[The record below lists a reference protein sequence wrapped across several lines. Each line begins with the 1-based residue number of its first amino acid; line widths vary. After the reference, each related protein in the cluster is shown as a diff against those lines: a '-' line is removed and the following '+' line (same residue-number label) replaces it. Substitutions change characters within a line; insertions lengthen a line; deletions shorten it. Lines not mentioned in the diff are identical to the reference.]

1 MGYIVKMPK
10 LGLEMDSGTLNV
22 WTVSEGDTVEE
33 GAVVAEIE
41 SEKTTAEIDARE
53 DGVLRRIFV
62 KEGDVTDPG
71 APLGIVAAPDAD
83 IDDLVAEVEGESTAT
98 SETPSETEGSGAER
112 ESDPQGSDTRAATD
126 GSTASVSDVKAT
138 PRAKQ
143 RAEELDVDL
152 TTIDGTGPQGS
163 IAESDVEAAAEDDS
177 AEPTDDVKATPRA
190 KRRAEELDVP
200 LHAAEGTGPQGA
212 VTEGDVEAAA
222 ESMEE
227 EQSAADMASGGATAS
242 AAAATDE
249 PDVPAERVFATPSAR
264 RLAREL
270 GVDVETVG
278 AEIDGRLTETDVR
291 MAAEGTRGDEDET
304 VPGTRNEEQPLT
316 GMRST
321 IAERLGQSD
330 RNAVHVTEH
339 RSADAEELLAA
350 ATAADEALSP
360 DVSVTDILLTALSAT
375 LDAHPEF
382 NATFEDDV
390 HRLRKAHN
398 ICVAVDIDAGLI
410 APVIPDV
417 DSLSLSDLAAKR
429 REVTDRA
436 LSGEYTMD
444 DLTGGTITVSNLGVL
459 GVERFDPV
467 INPPQIAILGVN
479 TIKREVVPTEDDGV
493 AVRKQ
498 ISFSLSFDHRIV
510 DGADAARFLGTLV
523 EHVENP
529 WPLVIAAGEK

>member
-53 DGVLRRIFV
+53 DGVLRRVFV
-62 KEGDVTDPG
+62 EEGDVTDPG

-83 IDDLVAEVEGESTAT
+83 IDDLVAEVEGESA
-98 SETPSETEGSGAER
+98 ETPSEASAEDADSSPAQEDDAR
-112 ESDPQGSDTRAATD
+112 VTTD
-126 GSTASVSDVKAT
+126 GSTAPVSEVKAT
-138 PRAKQ
+138 PRAKR

-152 TTIDGTGPQGS
+152 TAIDGTGPQGA

-177 AEPTDDVKATPRA
+177 SEPTDDVKATPRA

-200 LHAAEGTGPQGA
+200 LHTAEGTGPQGA

-222 ESMEE
+222 ESMEGE
-227 EQSAADMASGGATAS
+227 AAEAEATSTEPTGGEST
-242 AAAATDE
+242 AAAATD
-249 PDVPAERVFATPSAR
+249 VPTERVFATPSAR

-278 AEIDGRLTETDVR
+278 AEIDGRLTESDVR
-291 MAAEGTRGDEDET
+291 MAAEGTTSDEAET
-304 VPGTRNEEQPLT
+304 VPGTREEERPLT

-321 IAERLGQSD
+321 IAERLGRSD
-330 RNAVHVTEH
+330 REAVHVTEH

-350 ATAADEALSP
+350 ASAADEALSP
-360 DVSVTDILLTALSAT
+360 DVSVTDVLLTALSAT

-390 HRLRKAHN
+390 HRLHEAHN

-410 APVIPDV
+410 APVISDV
-417 DSLSLSDLAAKR
+417 DALSLSDLAAKR
-429 REVTDRA
+429 REVTNRA

-479 TIKREVVPTEDDGV
+479 TIKREVVPTEDDDV
-493 AVRKQ
+493 AVRKR

-523 EHVENP
+523 ERVENP

>member
-1 MGYIVKMPK
+1 MGYIIKMPK

-53 DGVLRRIFV
+53 DGVIRRVFV
-62 KEGDVTDPG
+62 EEGDVTDPG

-83 IDDLVAEVEGESTAT
+83 IDDLVAEVEGESA
-98 SETPSETEGSGAER
+98 ETPSESSAEDADSSPAQER
-112 ESDPQGSDTRAATD
+112 DARAAID
-126 GSTASVSDVKAT
+126 GSTAPVSEVKAT
-138 PRAKQ
+138 PRAKR

-152 TTIDGTGPQGS
+152 TAIDGTGQQGA

-177 AEPTDDVKATPRA
+177 SEPTDDVKATPRA
-190 KRRAEELDVP
+190 KRRAEELDLP
-200 LHAAEGTGPQGA
+200 LHTAEGTGPQGA

-227 EQSAADMASGGATAS
+227 EAVEVEATSTEPTGGEAATV
-242 AAAATDE
+242 AATDE

-291 MAAEGTRGDEDET
+291 MAAEGTMDDEAET
-304 VPGTRNEEQPLT
+304 VPGTREEERPLT

-330 RNAVHVTEH
+330 REAVHVTEH

-350 ATAADEALSP
+350 AAAADEALSP

-375 LDAHPEF
+375 LDTHPEF

-390 HRLRKAHN
+390 HRLHEAHN

-410 APVIPDV
+410 APVISDV
-417 DSLSLSDLAAKR
+417 DALSLSDLAAKR
-429 REVTDRA
+429 REVTNRA

>member
-10 LGLEMDSGTLNV
+10 LGLEMDTGTLNL
-22 WTVSEGDTVEE
+22 WTLSEGDAVEE
-33 GAVVAEIE
+33 GAVIAEIE

-53 DGVLRRIFV
+53 DGVLRRTFV
-62 KEGDVTDPG
+62 EEGDVTDPG

-83 IDDLVAEVEGESTAT
+83 IDELVAEVEGESTET
-98 SETPSETEGSGAER
+98 SSETSAEVGSSNTAQESDQQSTAER
-112 ESDPQGSDTRAATD
+112 SSA
-126 GSTASVSDVKAT
+126 STSKVKAT

-152 TTIDGTGPQGS
+152 TTIEGTGPQGA
-163 IAESDVEAAAEDDS
+163 IAESDVEAAAEDES
-177 AEPTDDVKATPRA
+177 AEPTEDVKATPRA

-200 LHAAEGTGPQGA
+200 LHTAEGTGPQGA

-227 EQSAADMASGGATAS
+227 EAAEVEATSTESTGGEATAV
-242 AAAATDE
+242 AATDE
-249 PDVPAERVFATPSAR
+249 PDVPTERVFATPSAR

-278 AEIDGRLTETDVR
+278 TEVDGRLTETDVR
-291 MAAEGTRGDEDET
+291 MAAEGTTSEEVET
-304 VPGTRNEEQPLT
+304 VPGTREEERPLT

-321 IAERLGQSD
+321 IAERLGQSN
-330 RNAVHVTEH
+330 REAVHVTEH

-360 DVSVTDILLTALSAT
+360 DVSVTDILLMALSAT

-382 NATFEDDV
+382 NATFEDGV
-390 HRLRKAHN
+390 HRLREAHN

-410 APVIPDV
+410 APVISDV
-417 DSLSLSDLAAKR
+417 DSLSLSDLAVKR
-429 REVTDRA
+429 RDVTDRA

-479 TIKREVVPTEDDGV
+479 TIKREVVPTDNDEV
-493 AVRKQ
+493 TVRKR

-529 WPLVIAAGEK
+529 WPLVIAAGGK